1 MSKNLTTTTTTSQFS
16 LAPTNFEQLTTFA
29 EMVANSTLV
38 PKDYIG
44 KPGNII
50 VAVQM
55 GVEIG
60 LKPMQ
65 ALQNISVINGRPSL
79 WGDSLLALVKA
90 SGVCEYI
97 HEEISKDGQTAICET
112 KRKGEPKSVVRK
124 FSMDDARRA
133 GLMGKDNWQK
143 YPQRMVQHRARAW
156 CLRDTYPDV
165 LGGLQVAEEQEDKE
179 YHDTQKAENAPKSL
193 EQLGL
198 KTIEKDGYLV
208 VEGNTYGKTD
218 FLKQL
223 GFSYTTDGN
232 VWRMEMPKKQ
242 EVIETSIQEQGDAE
256 TKKVEVEVQNEPKPQ
271 PTPPTIN
278 SLNELKEHIQF
289 LGYELETKKAN
300 EKTFAKLSCSI
311 EEASE
316 DKEILNA
323 IGFRFYKTKGVVMD
337 ITSLVTKTASHNDV
351 ETDTSDEVEEET
363 AQNDATVAH
372 VHYENEVQEPNVE
385 GTHAAAAY
393 SCTQE
398 ELPFD

>member
-1 MSKNLTTTTTTSQFS
+1 
-16 LAPTNFEQLTTFA
+16 
-29 EMVANSTLV
+29 
-38 PKDYIG
+38 
-44 KPGNII
+44 
-50 VAVQM
+50 
-55 GVEIG
+55 
-60 LKPMQ
+60 
-65 ALQNISVINGRPSL
+65 
-79 WGDSLLALVKA
+79 
-90 SGVCEYI
+90 
-97 HEEISKDGQTAICET
+97 
-112 KRKGEPKSVVRK
+112 
-124 FSMDDARRA
+124 
-133 GLMGKDNWQK
+133 
-143 YPQRMVQHRARAW
+143 
-156 CLRDTYPDV
+156 
-165 LGGLQVAEEQEDKE
+165 
-179 YHDTQKAENAPKSL
+179 
-193 EQLGL
+193 
-198 KTIEKDGYLV
+198 
-208 VEGNTYGKTD
+208 
-218 FLKQL
+218 
-223 GFSYTTDGN
+223 
-232 VWRMEMPKKQ
+232 MEMPKKQ